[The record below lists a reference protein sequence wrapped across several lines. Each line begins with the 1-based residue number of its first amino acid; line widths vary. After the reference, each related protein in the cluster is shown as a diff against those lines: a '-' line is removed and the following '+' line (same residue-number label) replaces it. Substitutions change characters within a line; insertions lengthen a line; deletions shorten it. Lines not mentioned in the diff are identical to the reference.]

1 MNTIRYRLFFTTMS
15 ILITLCTASC
25 DRDLLET
32 IPTDRVSEEVFWNSP
47 ADALSAVNALYLDLD
62 TTNIFSFDALTE
74 IGHVN
79 QNFAVDAQIAL
90 GVYDGTNSKVNAEWA
105 NAYTGIRAVNYFL
118 ENVDR
123 VALDDSDL
131 LARYKAEARTLRAYQ
146 YIKLV
151 GLFGDV
157 PLITETIS
165 VEEAQTLTR
174 TPSEAIWDFIDSELE
189 GAAQALP
196 LSYTGGDIGRIT
208 KGAALA
214 LQARANLWAGR
225 YQHAADAATAVI
237 NLGVYNL
244 HPTYGNL
251 FGYDA
256 ANGTETILARQY
268 LKNSYPHNTFQM
280 LAPYSQQNG
289 GSTYVPT
296 RQLVDLYEMADGSL
310 ISNNPSYDPLAPANN
325 RDNRLKFTVYTN
337 GDQLP
342 SGTTFNPA
350 PNSGTPDA
358 IGGTYIAS
366 TTGFNVKKY
375 VVQEDF
381 ANPGNSGIPLMLVRY
396 AEVLLTL
403 AEAKLE
409 LGQLDETLYG
419 ALNQVRNGRTD
430 VKQPS
435 VTTGNTEELRAIIR
449 RERTIELAFEG
460 LHLFDIRR
468 WKTAE
473 ELVPGP
479 VYGMT
484 YLNNSG
490 DPVTVRVVAVERNFV
505 NRHYLWPIP
514 QNERYLNQN
523 LTQNPGW

>member
-1 MNTIRYRLFFTTMS
+1 MKTTLHQIFPATAAIM
-15 ILITLCTASC
+15 ITFLMVSC

-32 IPTDRVSEEVFWNSP
+32 VPTDRVSEDVFWNSP
-47 ADALSAVNALYLDLD
+47 ADASSAVNALYLDLD

-90 GVYDGTNSKVNAEWA
+90 GVYDGTNSKVDAEWA
-105 NAYTGIRAVNYFL
+105 NAYKGIRATNYFL

-123 VALDDSDL
+123 VALDDADL
-131 LARYKAEARTLRAYQ
+131 LARYKAEAKTLRAYQ

-165 VEEAQTLTR
+165 VEDARTLTR
-174 TPSEAIWDFIDSELE
+174 TPSENIWDFVDKELE
-189 GAAQALP
+189 EAAQALP

-214 LQARANLWAGR
+214 LKARANLWAER
-225 YQHAADAATAVI
+225 YQQAADAATAVI
-237 NLGVYNL
+237 NLGVYSL
-244 HPTYGNL
+244 HPTYGSL

-256 ANGTETILARQY
+256 ANGSETILARQY
-268 LKNSYPHNTFQM
+268 QKNSYPHNAFQI

-289 GSTYVPT
+289 NSTYVPT
-296 RQLVDLYEMADGSL
+296 RQLVDLYEMVDGSL
-310 ISNNPSYDPLAPANN
+310 ITGNPNYNPLEPTNN
-325 RDNRLKFTVYTN
+325 RDNRLKFSVYTK

-342 SGTTFNPA
+342 SNATFNPA
-350 PNSGTPDA
+350 PNSGTADA

-381 ANPGNSGIPLMLVRY
+381 ANPGNSGIPLMLIRY

-409 LGQLDETLYG
+409 LGQLDETLYQ
-419 ALNQVRNGRTD
+419 ALNQLRNGRTD

-435 VTTGNTEELRAIIR
+435 VTTRNTDDLREIIR

-468 WKTAE
+468 WKSAE
-473 ELVPGP
+473 QVLPGP

-484 YLNNSG
+484 YVNNSG
-490 DPVTVRVVAVERNFV
+490 EAVTVRVVAVERNFV
-505 NRHYLWPIP
+505 SRHYLWPIP
-514 QNERYLNQN
+514 QNERYLNEN